1 MGSAKVRRQVWQL
14 GQVIPR
20 LLVAVCV
27 LDLALRFMPIDPLT
41 FRGWEALLR
50 YRAPG
55 ASFEPNR
62 RYSNARSYGDLAAF
76 GNLPGLRQYRSEIF
90 TTDALGFR
98 NLPHVRDEEIS
109 AILAG
114 DSFVVG
120 SGVSDDETLS
130 SRLSERGGCVVY
142 NAGTDQ
148 GAVVP
153 DEIVTVAQRL
163 HMRGNLVIR
172 VYTESSEVPAVPT
185 RRKKLLK
192 ELVTKLVERTP
203 AAARSLVGRLRGYFT
218 VSPLQILSGRALK
231 ALADDRI
238 LPNRYAG
245 YVTRATLYNGDPMLF
260 RASAVDTFYRRREVA
275 TDYWLWLRDELQKA
289 HLDLWVVIVPSK
301 YRVYRPF
308 LVDHR
313 PAEPGPGT
321 YLDRLERAL
330 RVAGIPVL
338 NLTTFLSDEAARH
351 LKRGEYLYWLDDI
364 HWNARGIAL
373 TAAAIRVQWPL
384 TEASCR
390 ASHPL
395 AVRKPQHQT
404 RFREHLGHGSS

>member
-1 MGSAKVRRQVWQL
+1 V
-14 GQVIPR
+14 
-20 LLVAVCV
+20 VAVCV
-27 LDLALRFMPIDPLT
+27 VDLALRFMPIDPLT

-55 ASFEPNR
+55 ASFESNR
-62 RYSNARSYGDLAAF
+62 RYSNPRSYGDLAAF
-76 GNLPGLRQYRSEIF
+76 GNLPGLRQYRPEVF

-98 NLPHVRDEEIS
+98 NAPQVPDGEVS

-153 DEIVTVAQRL
+153 DEIVMVAQRL
-163 HMRGNLVIR
+163 HMRNNLVIR
-172 VYTESSEVPAVPT
+172 LYSEGAEVPAVPT
-185 RRKKLLK
+185 GRKKLLK
-192 ELVTKLVERTP
+192 TLVAKIVKGTP
-203 AAARSLVGRLRGYFT
+203 AGVRDLVGRIRGYLT

-231 ALADDRI
+231 ALANDRI
-238 LPNRYAG
+238 LPNRYVS
-245 YVTRATLYNGDPMLF
+245 YVTRGTLSNGDSILF
-260 RASAVDTFYRRREVA
+260 RTSTVDTFYRRRDVA
-275 TDYWLWLRDELQKA
+275 IDYWLWLRDELRKA
-289 HLDLWVVIVPSK
+289 RLDLWVVLVPSK
-301 YRVYRPF
+301 YTVYRAF
-308 LVDHR
+308 LVDHP

-321 YLDRLERAL
+321 YLGRLEHAL
-330 RVAGIPVL
+330 RAEGIPVL
-338 NLTTFLSDEAARH
+338 NLTPFLSDEAARH
-351 LKRGEYLYWLDDI
+351 LKQGEYLYWLDDI

-373 TAAAIRVQWPL
+373 TAEAIRAQWPL

-395 AVRKPQHQT
+395 AERKPQHQT
-404 RFREHLGHGSS
+404 RIREHLGHG